1 MRFATIRT
9 DTDSTRAAR
18 VEGDEAVLIP
28 YSDVGELL
36 ATGPGWQERGA
47 ADGER
52 LALAAIRFAPL
63 VPAPEKIFCVGLNYA
78 DHAAEGGLEVP
89 GYPTLFAKFARSL
102 IGADDDLVLPGISEG
117 VDWEVELGVVIG
129 SPVRHASQDEAL
141 AAVAGYTIV
150 NDVSMR
156 DWQLR
161 TSQYLAGKTFES
173 STPVGPFLVT
183 PDEVDHARTL
193 SMQLTVDGEVMQESS
208 TDNLIF
214 SVAEI
219 VSYIS
224 SIITL
229 VPGDLIC
236 TGTPSGVGHVRTPRR
251 YLGAGDVVECAID
264 GLGSQTTRCVAPDA
278 AKEGSPS
285 LVAR

>member
-9 DTDSTRAAR
+9 DTAAGTRAAR
-18 VEGDEAVLIP
+18 VEADEVVLLP
-28 YSDVGELL
+28 YSDIGGLL
-36 ATGPGWQERGA
+36 SDGPDWQERGR

-52 LALAAIRFAPL
+52 LPLSAIRFAPL
-63 VPAPEKIFCVGLNYA
+63 VTAPEKIFCVGLNYA

-89 GYPTLFAKFARSL
+89 AYPTLFAKFARSL
-102 IGADDDLVLPGISEG
+102 IGADDELVLPEASEG
-117 VDWEVELGVVIG
+117 VDWEAELGVVIG
-129 SPVRHASQDEAL
+129 SPVRNATEEEAM
-141 AAVAGYTIV
+141 AAVAGYTVV

-161 TSQYLAGKTFES
+161 TSQYLSGKTFES

-183 PDEVDHARTL
+183 PDEVDHARAL
-193 SMQLTVDGEVMQESS
+193 PIRLTVNGEVMQESS

-219 VSYIS
+219 LSYIS

-229 VPGDLIC
+229 VPGDLIS

-251 YLGAGDVVECAID
+251 YLGVGDVVQCTIE

-278 AKEGSPS
+278 TKE
-285 LVAR
+285 A